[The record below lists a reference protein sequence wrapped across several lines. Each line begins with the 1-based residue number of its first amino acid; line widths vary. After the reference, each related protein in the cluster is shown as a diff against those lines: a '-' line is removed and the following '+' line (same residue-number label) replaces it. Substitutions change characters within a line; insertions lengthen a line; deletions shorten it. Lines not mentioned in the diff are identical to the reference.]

1 MQLFPRRIG
10 CVVVDGSRKVLP
22 AGAAPYHCPS
32 TNAWRQVVASS
43 ATVCRW
49 RLWVSIHGLAQA
61 VKTYVLS
68 VVTNFGV
75 TASRANQ
82 SCGYAA
88 TTKKKRRQNDNE
100 RTDKTSKKRIV

>member
-1 MQLFPRRIG
+1 ML
-10 CVVVDGSRKVLP
+10 S

-61 VKTYVLS
+61 VKNSRTFRRYES
-68 VVTNFGV
+68 ERGVVVNLGLAGQPELWVCCYHGGFIG
-75 TASRANQ
+75 
-82 SCGYAA
+82 
-88 TTKKKRRQNDNE
+88 RRRRE
-100 RTDKTSKKRIV
+100 REIDDDGIIIMELLVVIIG